1 MKHILILPSSY
12 TSAYNLISAPFFR
25 DQALAL
31 KKQGNRVGV
40 LCSLPIS
47 IKKVFH
53 NNKFSFEK
61 EKYIDDGIPTR
72 VFPFPS
78 IPKSFT
84 LNSKIRLAIGK
95 YLFKRYI
102 KEFGMP
108 DIIHVHNFYSGNIA
122 IWAKEQYNIPFVV
135 TEHSSAFINNQL
147 SRSQLKFAKEVY
159 QRSDMNIAVSIGFS
173 EILIKKMGI
182 QFITIPNVV
191 DVDFF
196 SLVNDKV
203 DKSNFKFLNIGHL
216 NSNKNQIHLIESFL
230 NKFKGDLSKKLTVAG
245 YGPLRKKIDSFVNK
259 NDSHNQINLLNAPS
273 RSEVK
278 DLIHQS
284 DCLVVSSIIETFSV
298 VVIESLSCGIPVV
311 SVSSPGPC
319 SILINENYGLLCGV
333 NELGDSL
340 NNIVERKDFYEKEKI
355 RSYVVNT
362 FSEKVISTKLQ
373 KVYAS
378 VCN

>member
-245 YGPLRKKIDSFVNK
+245 YGPLRKKIDSFINK

-319 SILINENYGLLCGV
+319 SILINENYGLLCGL

>member
-1 MKHILILPSSY
+1 
-12 TSAYNLISAPFFR
+12 
-25 DQALAL
+25 
-31 KKQGNRVGV
+31 
-40 LCSLPIS
+40 
-47 IKKVFH
+47 
-53 NNKFSFEK
+53 
-61 EKYIDDGIPTR
+61 
-72 VFPFPS
+72 
-78 IPKSFT
+78 
-84 LNSKIRLAIGK
+84 
-95 YLFKRYI
+95 
-102 KEFGMP
+102 
-108 DIIHVHNFYSGNIA
+108 
-122 IWAKEQYNIPFVV
+122 
-135 TEHSSAFINNQL
+135 
-147 SRSQLKFAKEVY
+147 
-159 QRSDMNIAVSIGFS
+159 MNIAVSIGFS

-245 YGPLRKKIDSFVNK
+245 YGSLRKKIDSFVNK

>member
-78 IPKSFT
+78 IPKSFR

-245 YGPLRKKIDSFVNK
+245 YGSLRKKIDSFVNK

>member
-230 NKFKGDLSKKLTVAG
+230 NKFKGDLSIKLTVAG

>member
-245 YGPLRKKIDSFVNK
+245 YGSLRKKIDSFVNK

-311 SVSSPGPC
+311 SVRSPGPC

>member
-196 SLVNDKV
+196 SLVNDKL

>member
-31 KKQGNRVGV
+31 KKQGNKVGV

-47 IKKVFH
+47 IKKVFI
-53 NNKFSFEK
+53 NNRFLFEK

-78 IPKSFT
+78 IPKSFR
-84 LNSKIRLAIGK
+84 LNSKIRLLIGK
-95 YLFKRYI
+95 YLLKRYI
-102 KEFGMP
+102 KEIGKP
-108 DIIHVHNFYSGNIA
+108 DIIHVHNFNSGNIA
-122 IWAKEQYNIPFVV
+122 IWAKERYNIPYVV

-147 SRSQLKFAKEVY
+147 SKYQLGFARNVY
-159 QRSDMNIAVSIGFS
+159 EKSDMNISVSIGFS

-191 DVDFF
+191 NVDFF
-196 SLVNDKV
+196 SLVNNKE
-203 DKSNFKFLNIGHL
+203 KKLQFNFLNIGHL
-216 NSNKNQIHLIESFL
+216 NSNKNQIHLIKSFL
-230 NKFKGDLSKKLTVAG
+230 DKFKGDLTKSLTVAG
-245 YGPLRKKIDSFVNK
+245 YGPLRYSIEDFIKKYDT
-259 NDSHNQINLLNAPS
+259 HNQIKIHKAPS
-273 RSEVK
+273 RNEVRE
-278 DLIHQS
+278 LIYQS

-298 VVIESLSCGIPVV
+298 VIIESLSCGIPVV
-311 SVSSPGPC
+311 SVKSPGPS
-319 SILINENYGLLCGV
+319 SIIVDDNYGILC
-333 NELGDSL
+333 ELDNLGESL
-340 NNIVERKDFYEKEKI
+340 HKIIETKNCFDKEKI

-362 FSEKVISTKLQ
+362 YSEKVISNSLQ

>member
-40 LCSLPIS
+40 LCPLPIS

-196 SLVNDKV
+196 SLVNDKL

-230 NKFKGDLSKKLTVAG
+230 NKFKGDSSKKLTVAG

-319 SILINENYGLLCGV
+319 SILINENYGLLCGA

>member
-245 YGPLRKKIDSFVNK
+245 YGSLRKKIDSFVNK